1 VTTTAAPADGL
12 TLTELAVLRRIPR
25 ERAAALIEPFVP
37 AGLVA
42 VRDDPLM
49 VTDRL
54 VASAFSEWEGD
65 L

>member
-1 VTTTAAPADGL
+1 L